1 MSVMNPIGVFILV
14 GIAAFIIYVGIDEHN
29 QKIERRVRETSER
42 YQNMQAL
49 NSKYDFYEFPEN
61 YIFYKSLNSKAQLDK
76 FDYDRFFEEK
86 IQENWPKVEEMVN
99 KATENKRLLKRYR
112 EEIHD
117 WVAPL
122 REETFAKSLGISF
135 DKYRKYEEKSVNEIT
150 LDPRTD
156 VSFVCQ
162 VSYVSPKGRNSYSGE
177 RSYTI
182 ADLLVH
188 KRHIEELEKQKELD
202 FERKHQDDLE
212 RIRNFRLMDDDF
224 MSKVFEDKTCAEF
237 LLKIILNRDD
247 LTVQEVHGQHDLK
260 NLQGRSVRLDI
271 LAIDREN
278 RAYNIEVQRSDRGA
292 GVKRARYNSSL
303 LDANLTQTGDAYD
316 ALNETYV
323 IFITENDVLK
333 AGLPIYHIHRMVEE
347 TGAVFNDQSH
357 IIYVNSQIKDESAL
371 GKLMH
376 DFFCTDAKDM
386 FYPVLANRVQYFKQ
400 DAKGVATMCRAMEEM
415 RNETVRERN
424 IEIAKTMLA
433 SKKLSYEDIALF
445 SGLTVDEV
453 KSLDAKKPA

>member
-1 MSVMNPIGVFILV
+1 M
-14 GIAAFIIYVGIDEHN
+14 
-29 QKIERRVRETSER
+29 
-42 YQNMQAL
+42 
-49 NSKYDFYEFPEN
+49 PEN
-61 YIFYKSLNSKAQLDK
+61 KTQ
-76 FDYDRFFEEK
+76 
-86 IQENWPKVEEMVN
+86 Q
-99 KATENKRLLKRYR
+99 
-112 EEIHD
+112 
-117 WVAPL
+117 
-122 REETFAKSLGISF
+122 
-135 DKYRKYEEKSVNEIT
+135 
-150 LDPRTD
+150 
-156 VSFVCQ
+156 
-162 VSYVSPKGRNSYSGE
+162 
-177 RSYTI
+177 
-182 ADLLVH
+182 
-188 KRHIEELEKQKELD
+188 ELD
-202 FERKHQDDLE
+202 FERKHEQDLQ
-212 RIRNFRLMDDDF
+212 RLKGLRLIDDDF
-224 MSKVFEDKTCAEF
+224 MAAVFEDPVCAEF
-237 LLKIILNRDD
+237 LLQIILKRED
-247 LTVQEVHGQHDLK
+247 LKVCEVHGQYSIK

-271 LAIDREN
+271 LAVDEQN

-292 GVKRARYNSSL
+292 SEKRARYNSSL
-303 LDANLTQTGDAYD
+303 LDANLTSSGSSYD
-316 ALNETYV
+316 ALNEAYV

-333 AGLPIYHIHRMVEE
+333 AGLPIYHIRRMVEE

-453 KSLDAKKPA
+453 KSLDSKKPA

>member
-1 MSVMNPIGVFILV
+1 MN
-14 GIAAFIIYVGIDEHN
+14 
-29 QKIERRVRETSER
+29 
-42 YQNMQAL
+42 
-49 NSKYDFYEFPEN
+49 
-61 YIFYKSLNSKAQLDK
+61 
-76 FDYDRFFEEK
+76 
-86 IQENWPKVEEMVN
+86 
-99 KATENKRLLKRYR
+99 
-112 EEIHD
+112 
-117 WVAPL
+117 
-122 REETFAKSLGISF
+122 
-135 DKYRKYEEKSVNEIT
+135 
-150 LDPRTD
+150 
-156 VSFVCQ
+156 
-162 VSYVSPKGRNSYSGE
+162 
-177 RSYTI
+177 
-182 ADLLVH
+182 
-188 KRHIEELEKQKELD
+188 
-202 FERKHQDDLE
+202 
-212 RIRNFRLMDDDF
+212 
-224 MSKVFEDKTCAEF
+224 KVFEDKACAEF
-237 LLKIILNRDD
+237 LLQILLQRTD
-247 LTVQEVHGQHDLK
+247 LRVQRVHGQHDIK

-271 LAIDREN
+271 LAVDEQN

-292 GVKRARYNSSL
+292 SEKRARYNSSL
-303 LDANLTQTGDAYD
+303 LDANLTHSGSCYD
-316 ALNETYV
+316 ALNEAYV

-357 IIYVNSQIKDESAL
+357 IIYVNSQIKDETAL

-453 KSLDAKKPA
+453 KSLDSKKPA

>member
-1 MSVMNPIGVFILV
+1 M
-14 GIAAFIIYVGIDEHN
+14 
-29 QKIERRVRETSER
+29 
-42 YQNMQAL
+42 
-49 NSKYDFYEFPEN
+49 PEN
-61 YIFYKSLNSKAQLDK
+61 KTQ
-76 FDYDRFFEEK
+76 
-86 IQENWPKVEEMVN
+86 Q
-99 KATENKRLLKRYR
+99 
-112 EEIHD
+112 
-117 WVAPL
+117 
-122 REETFAKSLGISF
+122 
-135 DKYRKYEEKSVNEIT
+135 
-150 LDPRTD
+150 
-156 VSFVCQ
+156 
-162 VSYVSPKGRNSYSGE
+162 
-177 RSYTI
+177 
-182 ADLLVH
+182 
-188 KRHIEELEKQKELD
+188 ELE
-202 FERKHQDDLE
+202 FERKHEQDLQ
-212 RIRNFRLMDDDF
+212 RLRGLRLIDDGF
-224 MSKVFEDKTCAEF
+224 MAAVFEDPACAEF
-237 LLKIILNRDD
+237 LLQIILKRED
-247 LTVQEVHGQHDLK
+247 LKVREVHGQYSIK

-271 LAIDREN
+271 LAVDEQN

-292 GVKRARYNSSL
+292 SEKRARYNSSL
-303 LDANLTQTGDAYD
+303 LDANLTYSGSSYD
-316 ALNETYV
+316 ALNEAYI

-333 AGLPIYHIHRMVEE
+333 AGLPIYHSHRVVEE

-357 IIYVNSQIKDESAL
+357 IIYANSQIKDESAL